1 MKKII
6 SILLMT
12 FAFTLYAE
20 KKEIIVSAAASLSGA
35 FTEIGQAFEKKHGIK
50 VSFNFGP
57 TNSLLQQIEKGAPAD
72 VFASA
77 DQEWME
83 TGIKK
88 GLILDGSKKDF
99 VRNTLVIIAPAS
111 STLNIKSLKDLNN
124 QGIRKICAVQQNS
137 PAGKYAREVL
147 TKVGMLDVFNKKNIP
162 ADNVKQAVDYVS
174 REEVDI
180 AFVYKTDA
188 SAAKSKVKVIFTASG
203 HKPILYPVAVVK
215 DSKKVNDSKLF
226 IDFIISKD
234 GRSILS
240 KHGFDKP

>member
-1 MKKII
+1 MVCTV
-6 SILLMT
+6 S
-12 FAFTLYAE
+12 LYAE
-20 KKEIIVSAAASLSGA
+20 KKEIMVSAAASLSGA
-35 FTEIGQAFEKKHGIK
+35 FHEIGQSFEKKHGIK
-50 VSFNFGP
+50 VLFNFGP

-88 GLILDGSKKDF
+88 GLILAESKKDF

-111 STLNIKSLKDLNN
+111 STLKIKSLKDIK
-124 QGIRKICAVQQNS
+124 QPAIKKICAVQQNS

-147 TKVGMLDVFNKKNIP
+147 TREGLTDVFQKKNIP

-188 SAAKSKVKVIFTASG
+188 AFAKNKVKVLFTAGG
-203 HKPILYPVAVVK
+203 HKPILYPVAIVK
-215 DSKKVNDSKLF
+215 ESKKINESKLF
-226 IDFIISKD
+226 IDFILSKE